1 MSSCDLV
8 GGLSVGPGGV
18 FTVGGS
24 VFEAAVEDAYEPV
37 GEGSQCLV
45 VDVTGCS
52 FLVVEG
58 SGAGAAG

>member
-1 MSSCDLV
+1 M
-8 GGLSVGPGGV
+8 
-18 FTVGGS
+18 
-24 VFEAAVEDAYEPV
+24 FEAAVEDAYEPV

-52 FLVVEG
+52 FPVVEG